1 MSNKPS
7 FELSA
12 DSRFL
17 LQELRKIRVGETVV
31 YDALSTAIGRPVRGN
46 FSSLQTA
53 VRRLLRDDGIV
64 FANVRGVGFKRLD
77 DASIVRL
84 GESETDATRR
94 RARRT
99 VRKLTSIRDYAALT
113 PAMQLRHTALV
124 SVNAMVADVTRD
136 QSVKKVEHASG
147 GRSGELPI
155 AQTIKALGF

>member
-1 MSNKPS
+1 MPNKPS

-17 LQELRKIRVGETVV
+17 LQELRKVQVGETIG
-31 YDALSTAIGRPVRGN
+31 YDTLSTAIGRLVGGD

-77 DASIVRL
+77 DADIVRL

-99 VRKLTSIRDYAALT
+99 VRKLTAVRDYASLT

-136 QSVKKVEHASG
+136 QSVKKIEHASG
-147 GRSGELPI
+147 GRAGELPI
-155 AQTIKALGF
+155 AQTIRALGY

>member
-17 LQELRKIRVGETVV
+17 LQELRKVSVGETIV
-31 YDALSTAIGRPVRGN
+31 YDALSAAIGRPVKGN

-99 VRKLTSIRDYAALT
+99 VRKLTSVRDYASLT

-124 SVNAMVADVTRD
+124 SVNALIVDVARD
-136 QSVKKVEHASG
+136 QSVK
-147 GRSGELPI
+147 R
-155 AQTIKALGF
+155 